1 MAVTGAVG
9 PIEYPPQEFE
19 GQESEENPVSE
30 EQSACGALAESCEQ
44 SRGSRFLNA
53 GRHQTILLGH
63 SDQSKMIASISGPH
77 KDDARV
83 SNSVPD
89 GARSAKDTMSVGGS
103 EPARTGAS
111 GMRILFLS
119 PRLCAPQVTGA
130 RLREYHLARALGGH
144 AEVTYVS
151 FLPAGLEPPS
161 PADLPFFSEI
171 HVTPL
176 VERNNPL
183 NIMRGLVG
191 GWPLPVLNYTSA
203 KMKATLASIAARQR
217 FDLVHIDSF
226 VMAAYAPFLG
236 SVLPGPVRVAYD
248 WHNIGSELMR
258 RMASSMSSIPRK
270 VYARITASRL
280 GSMERRML
288 RSGFGHVVC
297 SEREREQFIG
307 MEPGARIAVIENGVD
322 PERFASSHSVDRR
335 QRLLFVGTMNYS
347 PNSEAAI
354 RFARRV
360 WPRIRERFPGLRL
373 TIVGS
378 NPGPAV
384 LALRDQPGVEV
395 TGTVPEVAPFY
406 REAFAAVV
414 PLRTGGGTRL
424 KILEAMAAGV
434 PVLSTSL
441 GAEGLAVSPGKDI
454 LIVDDDEGWV
464 RALIGLSESERS
476 CDDLAAAGR
485 DLVRS
490 RYDWRVLGE
499 RLYETYRQW
508 LASVVESSAAR

>member
-1 MAVTGAVG
+1 M
-9 PIEYPPQEFE
+9 
-19 GQESEENPVSE
+19 
-30 EQSACGALAESCEQ
+30 
-44 SRGSRFLNA
+44 
-53 GRHQTILLGH
+53 
-63 SDQSKMIASISGPH
+63 
-77 KDDARV
+77 RV
-83 SNSVPD
+83 
-89 GARSAKDTMSVGGS
+89 
-103 EPARTGAS
+103 
-111 GMRILFLS
+111 LFLS
-119 PRLCAPQVTGA
+119 PRLCAPQVSGS

-151 FLPAGLEPPS
+151 FLPPGLEPPS
-161 PADLPFFSEI
+161 RADLPFFNEI

-176 VERNNPL
+176 SKRNSPL
-183 NIMRGLVG
+183 NVMRGLVG

-203 KMKATLASIAARQR
+203 KMKATLASIVARRR

-236 SVLPGPVRVAYD
+236 SILPGPVRVAYD

-258 RMASSMSSIPRK
+258 RMASSMSSMPRK
-270 VYARITASRL
+270 IYARITASRL
-280 GSMERRML
+280 ESMERRML

-297 SEREREQFIG
+297 SERDREQFIG
-307 MEPGARIAVIENGVD
+307 VDPGARIAVIENGVE
-322 PERFASSHSVDRR
+322 PERFAGAHPGGPR
-335 QRLLFVGTMNYS
+335 QRVLFVGTMNYS

-354 RFARRV
+354 QFARRA

-378 NPGPAV
+378 NPGPSV
-384 LALRDQPGVEV
+384 LALRDEPGVEV

-406 REAFAAVV
+406 REALAAVV

-434 PVLSTSL
+434 PVISTSL

-464 RALIGLSESERS
+464 RALNVLSESARS
-476 CDDLAAAGR
+476 WDDLAAAGR
-485 DLVRS
+485 DLVCS

-499 RLYETYRQW
+499 RLYETYREW
-508 LASVVESSAAR
+508 LASMAEPSAAR